1 MNKVGTYLKKALKSY
16 LLQTA
21 KIYEG
26 QQGKYAYRMFL

>member
-1 MNKVGTYLKKALKSY
+1 MNKIGRCLKKALKSY

-26 QQGKYAYRMFL
+26 QERKYAYRMFL